1 MNDTNNL
8 TEKDTALDIV
18 FRMLQALAHGDEEQ
32 IDLTQ
37 IKEALLE
44 KVAQFT
50 TQIAE
55 AEQQAF
61 VEKAMQVVC
70 ALCDVHPIF
79 KLAYPFVVPSAK
91 LHQLTQ
97 EQEGLQTRLAG
108 IEQELVELAD
118 QLDTPQPKSE
128 DSLPEGWTQQAEPR
142 LDEEYPS
149 EDLPNDVP
157 APLPDGWTEPTDNAA
172 LTPTELIIQKAR
184 TRMQEIY
191 AETNR
196 TYTEP

>member
-1 MNDTNNL
+1 MNDTNNP
-8 TEKDTALDIV
+8 TEKGTALDIV

-37 IKEALLE
+37 IKDALLE
-44 KVAQFT
+44 KVAQVA

-55 AEQQAF
+55 TDRQTF
-61 VEKAMQVVC
+61 VEKAMQIVC
-70 ALCDVHPIF
+70 TLCDVHPIF

-97 EQEGLQTRLAG
+97 EQEGLQTRLAAV
-108 IEQELVELAD
+108 EQELVELAD
-118 QLDTPQPKSE
+118 QIDTPQPKSE
-128 DSLPEGWTQQAEPR
+128 DSLPEGWSQQAEPR
-142 LDEEYPS
+142 FDEEDSS
-149 EDLPNDVP
+149 EDLPSDVP
-157 APLPDGWTEPTDNAA
+157 VPLPDGWTEPTDKAA

-184 TRMQEIY
+184 ARMQEIY